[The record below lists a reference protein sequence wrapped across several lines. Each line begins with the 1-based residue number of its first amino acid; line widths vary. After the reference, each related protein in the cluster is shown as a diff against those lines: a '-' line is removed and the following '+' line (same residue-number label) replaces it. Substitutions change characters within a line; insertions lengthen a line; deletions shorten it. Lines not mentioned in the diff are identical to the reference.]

1 MRYCALRSCQLQL
14 GSSRYACPGPQDRS
28 NLAKVCGRRAQK
40 SVLPCFVL
48 VLHLPGHI
56 ALYGIW
62 DIVADLHTGD
72 LVLLACSGNSLEVL
86 AKH

>member
-1 MRYCALRSCQLQL
+1 MPAVEYVSW
-14 GSSRYACPGPQDRS
+14 DKVF
-28 NLAKVCGRRAQK
+28 LAKVRGRWAQK
-40 SVLPCFVL
+40 SALSCFIQ

-62 DIVADLHTGD
+62 DIAANLHVDD
-72 LVLLACSGNSLEVL
+72 LVLLACSGNTLEVD

>member
-1 MRYCALRSCQLQL
+1 M
-14 GSSRYACPGPQDRS
+14 
-28 NLAKVCGRRAQK
+28 
-40 SVLPCFVL
+40 
-48 VLHLPGHI
+48 LHLPGHI

-86 AKH
+86 AKHWAEIGSEGCLLITHEQ